1 MNTTPQQILNIEDA
15 LVSEANPA
23 RLNGP
28 LDYERCARLH
38 NYLVA
43 YGWMARHGQETPNL
57 DVLAS
62 QPFIFAD
69 EDTQAVRERLHPS
82 VNSFLDSIFSP
93 EPGFFYWIND
103 ISMQLVDN
111 IFLGEDNDLDDLE
124 RFVIIYGTVLEL
136 GSHCVGVVYDQQLH
150 RAAFPMTLENLDSV
164 EPIGEHEDMWF
175 PLETILT
182 HWIYMLRIGKITT
195 DSPEG
200 EAPKELANSRSQ
212 IGLWSWLPYCPSQ
225 VDSTVAAIDRYSA
238 AIEARMPS
246 GSLLP
251 VSRDA
256 PLFTDVELDA
266 ASIPE
271 ECFIRLVLTRM
282 RTPRFRAIAPGL
294 EVPHDTMAFTAR
306 QRFTGVPREQE
317 EWGNNIPPVLIFA
330 AADSSHT
337 VGFGEE
343 IRWLFFAPGDEIPF
357 DENDLIPTGLYTPF
371 TAAEA
376 AIANKRAFEVLR
388 ILRRADNNCPSG
400 YNPCTDL
407 GNGDACCKQGT
418 NCSRDAANNIACCA
432 SGASCTGSLTG
443 TTTTGTGTA
452 FMFPSG
458 ATATTTTEG
467 ETSATG
473 STLDAAYPFVV
484 VPTSFGNAESCS
496 SYYSVCQSEYTQCT
510 GALMGRYGVTIDGAG
525 GGVTVEAVTAS
536 SQATSICSS
545 LSLEA
550 CHGINLGYCSSVA
563 TQTASAEANGN
574 DASPVRMSSLHDLV
588 FGLAVG
594 VAGMFI

>member
-271 ECFIRLVLTRM
+271 ECFIRSVLTRM

-357 DENDLIPTGLYTPF
+357 DENDLIPTGLYSESVRRCQYDCEEAGFRLLLPF
-371 TAAEA
+371 WDHDGARMSDGTSISPGSVTQLFQHGIFHPFGGE
-376 AIANKRAFEVLR
+376 
-388 ILRRADNNCPSG
+388 RRAQRLERLIDRWRELVESG
-400 YNPCTDL
+400 VWTV
-407 GNGDACCKQGT
+407 G
-418 NCSRDAANNIACCA
+418 RD
-432 SGASCTGSLTG
+432 GV
-443 TTTTGTGTA
+443 
-452 FMFPSG
+452 
-458 ATATTTTEG
+458 EG
-467 ETSATG
+467 
-473 STLDAAYPFVV
+473 
-484 VPTSFGNAESCS
+484 
-496 SYYSVCQSEYTQCT
+496 
-510 GALMGRYGVTIDGAG
+510 TID
-525 GGVTVEAVTAS
+525 
-536 SQATSICSS
+536 QFHID
-545 LSLEA
+545 
-550 CHGINLGYCSSVA
+550 
-563 TQTASAEANGN
+563 SAKNYWIAP
-574 DASPVRMSSLHDLV
+574 DW
-588 FGLAVG
+588 
-594 VAGMFI
+594 